1 LAELNVRED
10 RQYVPI
16 LRAYQLEL
24 DGGALFIPMPSPHD
38 SGITVVSFPP
48 DNVKC
53 FMLNILDVRITQE
66 IQRATSVSVTL
77 PYWVAYIN
85 ESAKGTPRA
94 RAELNALT
102 PKEYV
107 TDDNVS
113 LVIPSAFRMS
123 YLYRL
128 DIVPVDLLDLS
139 QWENDLDD
147 TTLFDTIENIT
158 EKETYWLYLV
168 DSNINRDDNTITLNF
183 TDVTRRFSESMNIGY
198 PEQAFFQVLK
208 NSYDAGETWIASD
221 QVISAISQYDQLPN
235 VWDGWNFGAVILA
248 LLYYVGLTPYVSE
261 SDLQQYIQITRTYD
275 SASEMYDYIWKN
287 TNTGETITL
296 ARISKH
302 LAEHTL
308 PVSDRYPNK
317 DDTLGDGYYFT
328 SDKYN
333 SIRQLVDDLSS
344 VYGFTYWFDP
354 ATNKMFIY
362 TKDAQLTYYDTVRY
376 SSDGTDTAISSLTSV
391 NFDMVF
397 DDTNVRNDITVLGQ
411 KDFTGKPVAYRV
423 VDDNS
428 KAFFGHK
435 PMVYSNSLILT
446 KNQCQDVAQSLL
458 ERYRYNSSRVS
469 VDGGYPFQAILPAR
483 VSVVLDGVNLGKDIT
498 IGDVTNKYME
508 IERIEK
514 QISYPYQASGTLQ
527 LRYPLTFIEV
537 TLPTTYI
544 QDFWVE
550 HDAYTSRQ
558 ITWYLDGTSVGST
571 STPSITST
579 EFEQPLN
586 LTFEIKAY
594 FDNDKWIDPKG
605 TGQAINDPIPGFK
618 PVDITFVAV
627 PMFRISQYK
636 SVAGKNFT
644 ESGLSP
650 ECANRWK
657 AHIDVNYAKNQIE
670 NTYMRN
676 DEWPIQS
683 KFIQVFLAR
692 PEVQPQEG
700 TFGTSQ
706 DTGFGSVQY
715 VISEHETTLRV
726 SLNDMVYA
734 DGVSMK
740 IWDKVVIFALWFAK
754 AGENEYKPIV
764 LGYLTIKYDWASYVS
779 EISDNVFKL
788 WSGKSDGT
796 ITYPSVGDVVYK
808 NIGLRPYY
816 TFCFN
821 EMESK
826 IGDKGFY
833 IDSTQN
839 LNSLFESFYYT
850 SRVSGKLYITQ
861 FVRDKGQ
868 KGILFWT
875 CDAYLFSNQSIE
887 KFTVTKLN
895 LSATITATQLKE
907 PRINDI
913 LDTSQK
919 QYADIF
925 LAFSP
930 YYAFDPDDVSD
941 YFSDY
946 FRKLIEPYAYLFGKG
961 VYYVARYWVGLST
974 NQKIYWTVLKYTT
987 LDAGYTG
994 TSSYTIVDEVFKNE
1008 SFGHPFGILR
1018 AKKADTAVPTGIPL
1032 VFCIR
1037 SNASDSYK
1045 DSKIGF
1051 WWYSYDKAIAHARY
1065 NPYSTEPDGTDDYCI
1080 QAPHFY
1086 VYVKTW

>member
-10 RQYVPI
+10 RLYVPI

-94 RAELNALT
+94 RAELNTLT

-139 QWENDLDD
+139 QWESNLDD
-147 TTLFDTIENIT
+147 TVLFDTIENTT

-168 DSNINRDDNTITLNF
+168 DSNINREDNTITLNF

-248 LLYYVGLTPYVSE
+248 LLYYAGLTPYVSE

-275 SASEMYDYIWKN
+275 FASKMYDYIWKN
-287 TNTGETITL
+287 TYTGEAITL
-296 ARISKH
+296 ARISEH
-302 LAEHTL
+302 LAEHIL
-308 PVSDRYPNK
+308 PVSDKYPNK

-333 SIRQLVDDLSS
+333 SVRQLVDDLSS

-376 SSDGTDTAISSLTSV
+376 SSDGTDTAISSLTSA

-469 VDGGYPFQAILPAR
+469 VDGGYPFQATLPAR
-483 VSVVLDGVNLGKDIT
+483 VPVVLDGVNLGKDIT
-498 IGDVTNKYME
+498 INDVTNKYME

-537 TLPTTYI
+537 TLPSVYE
-544 QDFWVE
+544 QDFTE
-550 HDAYTSRQ
+550 LHDKYTVKQ
-558 ITWYLDGTSVGST
+558 VTWYLDGSAVSTSVS
-571 STPSITST
+571 SSD
-579 EFEQPLN
+579 FENPLN
-586 LTFEIKAY
+586 LTFELTAY
-594 FDNDKWIDPKG
+594 FDNNTWTAE
-605 TGQAINDPIPGFK
+605 TGNDSVPGFK
-618 PVDITFVAV
+618 PVDITFIVV
-627 PMFRISQYK
+627 PMFRTSQYK
-636 SVAGKNFT
+636 DVTGRDFRV
-644 ESGLSP
+644 ESFSP
-650 ECANRWK
+650 R
-657 AHIDVNYAKNQIE
+657 YAKRWRSHVSVSYAKQQIE
-670 NTYMRN
+670 STNMQN
-676 DEWPIQS
+676 NEWAIQS
-683 KFIQVFLAR
+683 KFIQVFLPR
-692 PEVQPQEG
+692 TEVQPGEG
-700 TFGTSQ
+700 SFSTEQ
-706 DTGFGSVQY
+706 IAEFGSVQY
-715 VISEHETTLRV
+715 VVSEQETTLRV
-726 SLNDMVYA
+726 SLNDMVYN

-740 IWDKVVIFALWFAK
+740 IWDQVTIFALWFVK
-754 AGENEYKPIV
+754 VGENEYKPIV
-764 LGYLTIKYDWASYVS
+764 LGWITITYDWALYVNS
-779 EISDNVFKL
+779 ISDNVFKL
-788 WSGKSDGT
+788 WAGDSDGT
-796 ITYPSVGDVVYK
+796 VQYPKLGGTTYK

-816 TFCFN
+816 GFCLQS
-821 EMESK
+821 MRSVVY
-826 IGDKGFY
+826 DKGFY
-833 IDSTQN
+833 VGNTQGSS
-839 LNSLFESFYYT
+839 SLFESFYYT
-850 SRVSGKLYITQ
+850 SRVSGKLYIVRTVWDKSTLGFIFTCNAYNFTQ
-861 FVRDKGQ
+861 KDIR
-868 KGILFWT
+868 
-875 CDAYLFSNQSIE
+875 
-887 KFTVTKLN
+887 KFEVTKLS
-895 LSATITATQLKE
+895 LSATISSTKLTE
-907 PRINDI
+907 PRIKDI
-913 LDTSQK
+913 VDTSKYQCV
-919 QYADIF
+919 DVF
-925 LAFSP
+925 LAFTP
-930 YYAFDPDDVSD
+930 YYAFDPDDISD
-941 YFSDY
+941 YVSTACY
-946 FRKLIEPYAYLFGKG
+946 KILAPYAYLLGKG
-961 VYYVARYWVGLST
+961 VYYIMQYWFMYNSELLVPIVEQVYWDIFENLS
-974 NQKIYWTVLKYTT
+974 

-994 TSSYTIVDEVFKNE
+994 NSSYTIIQEVVKNE
-1008 SFGHPFGILR
+1008 SFGHPLGLLR
-1018 AKKADTAVPTGIPL
+1018 AKKAGTLVPSDVSL

-1037 SNASDSYK
+1037 SDAGNSYK
-1045 DSKIGF
+1045 TTGIVY
-1051 WWYSYDKAIAHARY
+1051 WWYGYDHAVIG
-1065 NPYSTEPDGTDDYCI
+1065 SGGSWTGSSFVL
-1080 QAPHFY
+1080 APHFY